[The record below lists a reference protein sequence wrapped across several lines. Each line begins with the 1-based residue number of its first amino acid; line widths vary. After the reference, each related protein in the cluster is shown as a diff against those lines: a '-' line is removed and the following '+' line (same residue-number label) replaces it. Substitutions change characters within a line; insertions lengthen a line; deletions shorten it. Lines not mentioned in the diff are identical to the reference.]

1 MNVYEILEA
10 VRSLDPKMADG
21 FESVINAAATSMSQ
35 WLEKKQE
42 ENDKKERARQ
52 REFEEEEEELLR
64 RDRARNESPDY

>member
-42 ENDKKERARQ
+42 EKERARQ

>member
-10 VRSLDPKMADG
+10 VRSLDHKMADG

-42 ENDKKERARQ
+42 EKERARQ